1 MPSNAQTGTQTATV
15 STRHQLGT
23 TITTAGTYQLQVDCN
38 AMAVGDAVTIEVE
51 TKTISGGT
59 ARVKER
65 VYLAGAQAT
74 SQAET
79 LPHME
84 PVEIAFYLTQTA
96 GTGRAFPWAIRSA

>member
-1 MPSNAQTGTQTATV
+1 MPSNAQTGTQTATI

-23 TITTAGTYQLQVDCN
+23 TITTAGTYQLQVDTN
-38 AMAVGDAVTIEVE
+38 AMTVGDLVTIEVE

-59 ARVKER
+59 SRVKET
-65 VYLAGAQAT
+65 VYLAGVQAIKQT
-74 SQAET
+74 ET

-84 PVEIAFYLTQTA
+84 PVEISFFLTQTA